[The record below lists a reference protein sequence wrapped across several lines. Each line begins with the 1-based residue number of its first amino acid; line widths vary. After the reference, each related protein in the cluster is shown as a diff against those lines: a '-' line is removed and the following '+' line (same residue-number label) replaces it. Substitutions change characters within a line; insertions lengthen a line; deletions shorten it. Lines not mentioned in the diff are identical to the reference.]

1 MKKILHIVETQ
12 LFLGLSYSL
21 EIITK
26 TCSDMQNTE
35 FFFSCKKANFIRK
48 NLDIF
53 LLLSKT
59 YDIIGCGYSLEPNRP
74 GGSNESPQSM
84 FGAKKEK

>member
-21 EIITK
+21 EIVTK
-26 TCSDMQNTE
+26 TCSDMQNTV
-35 FFFSCKKANFIRK
+35 FFFSVVKKQISLEK
-48 NLDIF
+48 ILIF
-53 LLLSKT
+53 FYYCPKH
-59 YDIIGCGYSLEPNRP
+59 IGCGYSLEPNRP

-84 FGAKKEK
+84 FGAKIRKMI